1 MAVPALTPQQR
12 QAALDKAA
20 HARQVRADV
29 KQRLRDHKVSLP
41 EVLAQGKTDEFVAKL
56 RVTDLLMAMP
66 GVGRVKA
73 HEMMERLNIAPSR
86 RLRGL
91 GAHQIAA
98 LTAEFAERAER
109 SARG

>member
-12 QAALDKAA
+12 QAALAKAA
-20 HARQVRADV
+20 HARQVRAEV
-29 KQRLRDHKVSLP
+29 KQKLRDRKTSLAD
-41 EVLAQGKTDEFVAKL
+41 VLELAKSDEFVAKL
-56 RVTDLLMAMP
+56 RVTDLLLAMP
-66 GVGRVKA
+66 GVGQVKA